1 MSTLSVSEAR
11 ATFPAV
17 LDRVVAGDEVTI
29 TRHGVPVAVIVRPEA
44 LRTRRAEALWQESDR
59 LRELLEQGRATHLDD
74 APTLTLEQAEELLAD
89 LAASRRA
96 R

>member
-1 MSTLSVSEAR
+1 MTSLSVSEAR

-29 TRHGVPVAVIVRPEA
+29 TRHGVPVAVIIRPEA
-44 LRTRRAEALWQESDR
+44 LRTRRAEALWHESDR
-59 LRELLEQGRATHLDD
+59 LRELLERGRAIDLDD
-74 APTLTLEQAEELLAD
+74 APTMTLERAEELLAD
-89 LAASRRA
+89 VAASRRA